1 VLRGVY
7 RNTMDAVSYRELTSL
22 PPTIDALEAESVRT
36 GFGMVARLRS
46 GWESGANRFQGDGEI
61 LVGAFRGGRLIGT
74 AGLNRDPYVD
84 DASVG
89 RIRHVYV
96 LERERRRG
104 VARALVER
112 LLAHAAGRF
121 RVVRLSTG
129 EAASFYESLGFA
141 RVEGE
146 HVTHVMVLE

>member
-1 VLRGVY
+1 
-7 RNTMDAVSYRELTSL
+7 
-22 PPTIDALEAESVRT
+22 
-36 GFGMVARLRS
+36 
-46 GWESGANRFQGDGEI
+46 
-61 LVGAFRGGRLIGT
+61 
-74 AGLNRDPYVD
+74 LNRDPYVD